1 MCTSSSARLHPDRSL
16 PARLGTGVR
25 GYGGT
30 GVRGGGGEGVRMRM
44 EKKGREVGRK
54 VGHTKGEVNR
64 GVWAIF
70 KMVNRILT

>member
-1 MCTSSSARLHPDRSL
+1 MIQLLLRRPDPDCMGNNSQS
-16 PARLGTGVR
+16 GWGK
-25 GYGGT
+25 
-30 GVRGGGGEGVRMRM
+30 GGEGVRMRM